1 MNMYKLA
8 DGRRR
13 LEQFFCGAF
22 NILAIVVFAV
32 LFWYG
37 LRLTG
42 QNGGDSEYISFR
54 KDSVIYNVFTVCV
67 SLFVLFF
74 LGKLAEKMQGRK
86 VRNIALAIVCVLTA
100 AISFYWVT
108 VCKAAPQA
116 DQMLICQYADAFN
129 MGDFNGVL
137 QGRYIARYPQQLGL
151 VTLLRVLF
159 AIFGPYHYQAFQY
172 LMVAV
177 VPLIVLSGCMIVRI
191 LSDDNAKAE
200 IFYLLFILTCFPMY
214 IYTAFVYGDL
224 ISTALGLFGVWMYL
238 EQLKKFSWVR
248 LLLFGV
254 SMGAAV
260 QLRANLMILV
270 VAMAIV
276 LLIKLI
282 VDWKWQNIVIAVA
295 LILGVVLADM
305 AVWGIYSDKAEGRAP
320 SIPPLLF
327 IVMGLNDADGHPGWY
342 NAYNYIV
349 FAEHDDDVEVSISIA
364 KEHLKEAFQ
373 RYWEDPDYMLDFFQ
387 RKMNAQ
393 WNAPMYQ
400 SIAMNRY
407 IVEPQ
412 IGKLA
417 PDITNYG
424 RTAQWMESWM
434 KIYQLLLY
442 GSTLFLLIARRK
454 EFVKIEKYALL
465 IAVYGG
471 FLFSLIWEAKTRYV
485 LPFLFFQIPYMAL
498 ALSELVAIPR
508 KVREVG
514 AEPFRKALTGVRTA
528 GGRAWRSL
536 RENRRFVAGCV
547 AILVVHMA
555 LALFFGA
562 QKKGFHEE
570 EYCAYYTSAG
580 DSFVSP
586 YSPVEEK
593 SGYIVQR
600 QFFVAEGNQF
610 RYDVVA
616 DAQKKADHPPLYYLA
631 LHMLMSLRPN
641 SFYKWFG
648 IGLNALCSLVS
659 CCGIIRLVLKL
670 SRNRRRRAL
679 ALAAALI
686 YAVCPA
692 MISGIMFT
700 GAYAMSAMWAIL
712 YLNIFMALVQNLSG
726 AKGKFVWLA
735 AAGGAVCGLWF
746 LTRYFSFV
754 IVLFLTLGGCL
765 WAVLRRKGFGR
776 MLRFTGI
783 MLISVGVAVLL
794 FPFSLRQIFM
804 HSGHASGD
812 ILSPLKVQ
820 FLYRDQGD
828 KVAFSR
834 ENAQCPAVV
843 VYGYDSQE
851 QAWYA
856 SNELWPYDRIVYV
869 DYMDGEN
876 ALVNETLQTAEKLI
890 VYMDC
895 PEDMLER
902 IIAQNDDLS
911 SYRLVRQDELF
922 SVYEVE

>member
-1 MNMYKLA
+1 MKYKLA
-8 DGRRR
+8 DGCRR
-13 LEQFFCGAF
+13 LEQFFCGVF
-22 NILAIVVFAV
+22 NVLAIVVFAV
-32 LFWYG
+32 LLWYG
-37 LRLTG
+37 LHLTG
-42 QNGGDSEYISFR
+42 QNDRSYEWISFR
-54 KDSVIYNVFTVCV
+54 EDSVIYNVFTVGA

-74 LGKLAEKMQGRK
+74 LGRLAEKMQGRK

-108 VCKAAPQA
+108 VCKAAPEA
-116 DQMLICQYADAFN
+116 DQMMICQYADAFN
-129 MGDFNGVL
+129 MGDFSGVL
-137 QGRYIARYPQQLGL
+137 RGRYIARYPQQLGM

-177 VPLIVLSGCMIVRI
+177 VPLIVVSGCMIVRI
-191 LSDDNAKAE
+191 LSDDNARAE
-200 IFYLLFILTCFPMY
+200 IFYLLFMLTCFPMY
-214 IYTAFVYGDL
+214 IYTSFVYGDL
-224 ISTALGLFGVWMYL
+224 ISTALGMFGVWMYL
-238 EQLKKFSWVR
+238 AILKKFSWVR

-260 QLRANLMILV
+260 QLRANLMVLV

-305 AVWGIYSDKAEGRAP
+305 AVWGLYSGKAEGRAP
-320 SIPPLLF
+320 SIPPILW
-327 IVMGLNDADGHPGWY
+327 IVMGLNDTGGHPGWY

-349 FAEHDDDVEVSISIA
+349 FADHDDDVEVSVAIG

-393 WNAPMYQ
+393 WNVPMYQ
-400 SIAMNRY
+400 SIAMNRN

-417 PDITNYG
+417 PDITDYG

-442 GSTLFLLIARRK
+442 GSILFLLIACRK
-454 EFVKIEKYALL
+454 EFVRIEKYALL

-485 LPFLFFQIPYMAL
+485 LPYFFFQIPYMAL
-498 ALSELVAIPR
+498 GLSKLVTIPR
-508 KVREVG
+508 KVRKMG
-514 AEPFRKALTGVRTA
+514 AEPFCKALTDGRTA
-528 GGRAWRSL
+528 AGRAWRTVK
-536 RENRRFVAGCV
+536 ENRGFVGGCV
-547 AILVVHMA
+547 AILAFHMVF
-555 LALFFGA
+555 ALFFGV

-570 EYCAYYTSAG
+570 EYCAYYTSTG
-580 DSFVSP
+580 NSFVSP

-616 DAQKKADHPPLYYLA
+616 GAQKKAGHPPLYYLA
-631 LHMLMSLRPN
+631 LHTLMSLRPN

-648 IGLNALCSLVS
+648 IGLNVLCSLVS
-659 CCGIIRLVLKL
+659 CCGIILLVLKL

-679 ALAAALI
+679 ALVAGLI

-692 MISGIMFT
+692 VISSIMFT
-700 GAYAMSAMWAIL
+700 GAYAMNAMWAIL
-712 YLNIFMALVQNLSG
+712 YLNIFMALAQNLSS
-726 AKGKFVWLA
+726 AKGKFAWLV
-735 AAGGAVCGLWF
+735 AAGSAVCGLWF
-746 LTRYFSFV
+746 LTCYFSFV
-754 IVLFLTLGGCL
+754 IVLLLALGGCV
-765 WAVLRRKGFGR
+765 WAALRRKGFGR
-776 MLRFTGI
+776 MLRYIGI
-783 MLISVGVAVLL
+783 MFLSVGVAIL
-794 FPFSLRQIFM
+794 FFPSSLRQISGY
-804 HSGHASGD
+804 SGHASGG

-820 FLYRDQGD
+820 FLYRDQED

-834 ENAQCPAVV
+834 ENAQCQAVV
-843 VYGYDSQE
+843 VYGYASQE

-856 SNELWPYDRIVYV
+856 SNELWSYDRVMYV

-876 ALVNETLQTAEKLI
+876 TLVNETLQTAEKLI